1 MVLVKELLRA
11 KPTDVWTVSPDA
23 TVYEALEI
31 LAAKNV
37 GALPVVEDGRLRGM
51 FSERDYARK
60 VVLAGRASRGV
71 RVAEIM
77 VTRVVVVTPAETI
90 HDCMALM
97 TGQRIRHLPVLE
109 GDRLIG
115 IVSIGD
121 IVNQIISEQKH
132 TIKQLESYIRGT
144 Y

>member
-11 KPTDVWTVSPDA
+11 KPGEVWTVSPDA
-23 TVYEALEI
+23 TVFEALEI
-31 LAAKNV
+31 LAEKDV
-37 GALPVVEDGRLRGM
+37 GALPVVESARLRGM

-60 VVLAGRASRGV
+60 IVLTGRASRGV
-71 RVAEIM
+71 RVADVM
-77 VTRVVVVTPAETI
+77 VTRVVCVKPADTI
-90 HDCMALM
+90 QDCMALM
-97 TGQRIRHLPVLE
+97 TEQRIRHLPVLD

-121 IVNQIISEQKH
+121 VVRQIISDQKH
-132 TIKQLESYIRGT
+132 TIRQLESYIRGT